1 MEVDKIRSSLIYSK
15 VFRQDIFQL
24 NATAENLK
32 EENCKC
38 CGDGSTTTPVLK
50 RPEKTDICRIDASEG
65 LSCRGLSVSKDSVF
79 SESSESD
86 DSYINDNKDAML
98 SPRKAIAMI
107 DPRHVEK
114 MGRRMFSQYVKL
126 YCFNSLKEWTRQG
139 NSAASFMSPYSSV
152 SSSFAGEG
160 RIEIWDF
167 RRKFY
172 IILRDKD
179 EAELLLHMRVEEQ
192 WTIDYMSNNSYSCR
206 WTNFNYA
213 ASRDGVL
220 ERIACT
226 FRQPSH
232 AAEFVARI
240 RNCAI
245 RSRPE

>member
-1 MEVDKIRSSLIYSK
+1 M
-15 VFRQDIFQL
+15 
-24 NATAENLK
+24 
-32 EENCKC
+32 
-38 CGDGSTTTPVLK
+38 
-50 RPEKTDICRIDASEG
+50 
-65 LSCRGLSVSKDSVF
+65 F
-79 SESSESD
+79 SESCESD
-86 DSYINDNKDAML
+86 DSFEKDNKDNKDAL
-98 SPRKAIAMI
+98 SSPRRAMAMI

-114 MGRRMFSQYVKL
+114 KGRRMFSQYVKL

-139 NSAASFMSPYSSV
+139 NSLAPSLRSYSSL
-152 SSSFAGEG
+152 SSFAFAGEG
-160 RIEIWDF
+160 TIEIWDF
-167 RRKFY
+167 RRNFD
-172 IILRDKD
+172 IILRDKA
-179 EAELLLHMRVEEQ
+179 EGELLLHMRVDEQ

-213 ASRDGVL
+213 ATRDGVL